1 MGTNLSGVID
11 VTSEAAR
18 YDASVKEV
26 LADKQVLSH
35 ILKYSLEEFED
46 MELGDIMRTCHWMRL
61 CGAWMSLW
69 YRGFV
74 WSRDRRILTG

>member
-26 LADKQVLSH
+26 LADKQVLSR

-46 MELGDIMRTCHWMRL
+46 MELEDIMRSMDEPVASY
-61 CGAWMSLW
+61 GAGTDES
-69 YRGFV
+69 
-74 WSRDRRILTG
+74 